1 MTARPRPDHPLELR
15 KASCSPSA
23 PAKQKGAHIAPPTD
37 CRAKRTPS
45 PTAPGSGRKQTQYE
59 SETPLDGLRF
69 ADKASRIFVRTT
81 ARAFRIV
88 ESSRNPSFPA
98 RPRSVKPQRI
108 SRLPNHFGNPAA
120 LRSLVDVAVRRQVL
134 RQSVSPPDAICPN
147 AGRGEG
153 TGHKG
158 SRNQRRGAASDSPQE
173 RQAPIQFAGRRNRV
187 MAPNSLILHDS
198 CALGPSD
205 EDGCERP
212 QSITAALRMQTI
224 VACAGFPLRLRM
236 R

>member
-1 MTARPRPDHPLELR
+1 M
-15 KASCSPSA
+15 
-23 PAKQKGAHIAPPTD
+23 
-37 CRAKRTPS
+37 
-45 PTAPGSGRKQTQYE
+45 
-59 SETPLDGLRF
+59 
-69 ADKASRIFVRTT
+69 RTT

-98 RPRSVKPQRI
+98 RSRSVKPQRI

-120 LRSLVDVAVRRQVL
+120 VRSLVDGAVRRQVL
-134 RQSVSPPDAICPN
+134 RQSVSPPEAICPN

-187 MAPNSLILHDS
+187 MAPNSLIPHDS